1 MRRVIGVGVALLMIV
16 AASTA
21 GAGRG
26 AAAEAGA
33 IVPGSAIGTFRLGEN
48 VSDVVSALGPI
59 HSEDDIPGSSLSGY
73 YWPLKRIGA
82 IADKDSNKVVALVVS
97 LDEGYQTEKGIGA
110 GAEMNTVRTAYGA
123 EDTVD
128 SHEDDDTL
136 VYDKMGVA
144 FVVDKSGALGRR
156 VSVVFVFTP
165 GQYKTIF
172 QQDQ

>member
-1 MRRVIGVGVALLMIV
+1 MRRLIGVAVAVLVMLGG
-16 AASTA
+16 STA
-21 GAGRG
+21 GSIRS
-26 AAAEAGA
+26 AAAEPA

-48 VSDVVSALGPI
+48 VSDLVSALGPI

-82 IADKDSNKVVALVVS
+82 IADKSSNKVVALVVS
-97 LDEGYQTEKGIGA
+97 LDDGYQTEKGVGA

-123 EDTVD
+123 EDSID

-144 FVVDKSGALGRR
+144 FVVDKSGALGSR
-156 VSVVFVFTP
+156 VSVVFVFNP